1 MFFNFVTATNF
12 KCKKSLGFRVL
23 GFKVDLTMQNLEIFG
38 LGLFNLFKNN
48 LLF

>member
-12 KCKKSLGFRVL
+12 KCKIFLGFRVL
-23 GFKVDLTMQNLEIFG
+23 GFMVDLTMQNLEILG